1 MSRVLDPFRFVLIAV
16 AGWMNQHQLQIID
29 YLRDE
34 NRVLREQL
42 GGRRVRFN
50 DDQRRRLAAKAK
62 RLGRPDS
69 GGGLTIV
76 TPETLLAWRR
86 RLTTNKYDGTAQR
99 GLGAAE
105 NIRRPREVGGPTR
118 RGQPNFPGPQG
129 IGTLAA
135 SIDWMKLTTLARSA
149 GLDRV
154 STPPVPELRCV
165 TLFITSSSERADPL

>member
-1 MSRVLDPFRFVLIAV
+1 MRGCAGDQRAAASAVHSSRRSRMDRKLDLYEITSAFSSLAVSELTMSRVLDPFRFVLIAV

-50 DDQRRRLAAKAK
+50 DDQSRRLAAKAK

-76 TPETLLAWRR
+76 TPETLLAWHR
-86 RLTTNKYDGTAQR
+86 RLIANKHDGTAQR
-99 GLGAAE
+99 GPGSYCYHSA
-105 NIRRPREVGGPTR
+105 PKHTR
-118 RGQPNFPGPQG
+118 DCSCV
-129 IGTLAA
+129 LA
-135 SIDWMKLTTLARSA
+135 LT
-149 GLDRV
+149 
-154 STPPVPELRCV
+154 
-165 TLFITSSSERADPL
+165 